1 MSNSLSQEIQRS
13 SYPALHEAADK
24 TSLAAQQRYL
34 LLSSVRLVALVGV
47 AGAALVGPIIAWWA
61 PVSAVIL
68 LLVAIASE
76 VLILTLHP
84 ERQWYE
90 GRAVAASVKTLTWKY
105 QVGGDPFGIDVS
117 TTEADANFLQR
128 LDDIVAEFRTL
139 DLKPA
144 QANQITEEMR
154 HIRAESLD
162 ERRSF
167 YRKGRIED
175 QREWYARKSEW
186 NHLRA
191 LRWQIGLV
199 VLEFVAMLGAIL
211 RATNLLSIDAYG
223 FLAAVA
229 AAGVGWLHIKQHQGL
244 AKAYAVASHELA
256 SINSRVDAVRN
267 EEEWK
272 RFVDQAEEA
281 ISREHTLWRA
291 SRSI

>member
-1 MSNSLSQEIQRS
+1 MSTRLSQEIQRP
-13 SYPALHEAADK
+13 SYPALYEAADK
-24 TSLAAQQRYL
+24 TSLAAQQKYL
-34 LLSSVRLVALVGV
+34 LFSSVRLIALVGV
-47 AGAALVGPIIAWWA
+47 AGAALLAPMIGSWA
-61 PVSAVIL
+61 PISAIIL
-68 LLVAIASE
+68 LLVAVASE

-90 GRAVAASVKTLTWKY
+90 GRAVAESVKTLTWKY

-117 TTEADANFLQR
+117 TTEADANFLRR
-128 LDDIVAEFRTL
+128 LEEIVAEFRDL

-144 QANQITEEMR
+144 KANQITEGMR
-154 HIRAESLD
+154 LIRVKSFE
-162 ERRSF
+162 ERRAF
-167 YRKGRIED
+167 YREARIED
-175 QREWYARKSEW
+175 QREWYTGKSDW
-186 NHLRA
+186 NHLTA
-191 LRWQIGLV
+191 LRWQVGLV
-199 VLEFVAMLGAIL
+199 VLEFAAILGAIL
-211 RATNLLSIDAYG
+211 RATNLLPIDIYG

-256 SINSRVDAVRN
+256 SINSRVDAVRD
-267 EEEWK
+267 EGEWK